1 MLYSLILH
9 MRFSSTWDVGK
20 LTSILLPKYLKSL
33 QYDHPILC
41 VQLPRSYLLKVTLS
55 YRRTSSTKHR
65 GNLTSIS
72 LPKDLNL
79 LDHTTIAIC
88 FLIQIYSIMCC
99 MLVVTN
105 ENLKY
110 SLNRQINLSST
121 TQIHC
126 LYTLTVLLH
135 ITSLLYYLTMVLH
148 DFRIKWDKNLDVM
161 LW

>member
-1 MLYSLILH
+1 MTFFVHIMLYSLILH

-65 GNLTSIS
+65 GNLPSIS
-72 LPKDLNL
+72 LPQDLNL

-126 LYTLTVLLH
+126 LYTLTFLLH
-135 ITSLLYYLTMVLH
+135 ITSLLYWQWFCMI
-148 DFRIKWDKNLDVM
+148 FE
-161 LW
+161 

>member
-1 MLYSLILH
+1 

-99 MLVVTN
+99 MLVLTN
-105 ENLKY
+105 LNLKY

-126 LYTLTVLLH
+126 LYTHFASSYHFTFVLFDNGFAWF
-135 ITSLLYYLTMVLH
+135 SNKM
-148 DFRIKWDKNLDVM
+148 RQKSWCN
-161 LW
+161 

>member
-1 MLYSLILH
+1 MKVKWFTHREGYPQSYHLSLIFFRLWEHPHNALTFFVYIMLYSVILH
-9 MRFSSTWDVGK
+9 TRFSSTWDVE
-20 LTSILLPKYLKSL
+20 
-33 QYDHPILC
+33 
-41 VQLPRSYLLKVTLS
+41 
-55 YRRTSSTKHR
+55 
-65 GNLTSIS
+65 NLTSIS
-72 LPKDLNL
+72 LPKYLNL
-79 LDHTTIAIC
+79 LDHWTIAIC

>member
-1 MLYSLILH
+1 MKRQKYVRGVLYTFSFQQSIINVLNQFLEEHSWISYVH
-9 MRFSSTWDVGK
+9 MHKANIYFM
-20 LTSILLPKYLKSL
+20 
-33 QYDHPILC
+33 
-41 VQLPRSYLLKVTLS
+41 
-55 YRRTSSTKHR
+55 
-65 GNLTSIS
+65 IS
-72 LPKDLNL
+72 LPEYLNL
-79 LDHTTIAIC
+79 LDHWTIAIC
-88 FLIQIYSIMCC
+88 FLIQIYSMMCC

-126 LYTLTVLLH
+126 LYTLTSLLH